1 MMLML
6 RKKKESQNKTDKKI
20 FMPDPVLFIDPVTE
34 LIGLYSQFCCS
45 VF

>member
-1 MMLML
+1 MLML
-6 RKKKESQNKTDKKI
+6 RKKRKAKIKLTEKI

-34 LIGLYSQFCCS
+34 LIGLYSQFYCS